1 MARGRSRKRNTQG
14 RKSLNR
20 AWRKW
25 IIPAVVALFV
35 IVLVV
40 PTVLTGLNPLG
51 GPSESSSSA
60 LPTED
65 MGESQQAKALG
76 VGAAAPG
83 FSLKDTE
90 GETISLES
98 LQGKPVVIAFF
109 APWCPHC
116 QDEAPRL
123 TQIHAEYGDRVHIVS
138 ISATPY
144 GKDYGR
150 TQSRIAPHPRITIDD
165 LKWFKEEFGVTYPLL
180 FDPSIEVGTAY
191 QISSFPTTFFL
202 DADHRIV
209 EIFVGGRPVEQFQM
223 ALDSILGDQ

>member
-1 MARGRSRKRNTQG
+1 MARAKRKRRNTQN
-14 RKSLNR
+14 RRSSSR

-25 IIPAVVALFV
+25 VIPAVVALFV

-51 GPSESSSSA
+51 GPSESSSA

-65 MGESQQAKALG
+65 MGESQQPEALG
-76 VGAAAPG
+76 AGAAAPG
-83 FSLKDTE
+83 FSLEDTE

-98 LQGKPVVIAFF
+98 LQGKPVLIAFF

-123 TQIHAEYGDRVHIVS
+123 NQIHAEYGDRVHIVS

-144 GKDYGR
+144 GKDYGKS
-150 TQSRIAPHPRITIDD
+150 QSRVAQEPRITIDD
-165 LKWFKEEFGVTYPLL
+165 LKWFKEEFNVTYPLL
-180 FDPSIEVGTAY
+180 FDPSIAVGTAY
-191 QISSFPTTFFL
+191 QISSFPTTYIL

-209 EIFVGGRPVEQFQM
+209 EIFVGGRPLEEFRS
-223 ALDSILGDQ
+223 ALDGILGDQ